1 MPVNAFPKEIY
12 TNDSRVDYYQPLDLL
27 DGSWT
32 LTDPTN
38 FVDTIVN
45 NAGVMELTLNA
56 VGVANNKLQPVGDG
70 TGETE
75 APRWYKLA
83 FYDDGTP
90 VLAGET
96 FVLSV
101 SCALFGN
108 VRGALRYFNWGFG
121 VFEDPTDNVVA
132 NMKANVLGVAWNF
145 ANTDADSFPYIASG
159 AVAGSGSPLSATD
172 TRMFGTIT
180 MAGGNGGLVATGLD
194 TSGLLESSATSLSST
209 TNYTPTSAQLFVG
222 LIAGARGNSR
232 TYGAGDGTDF
242 DLVYKFSR
250 IAKVSARIA

>member
-1 MPVNAFPKEIY
+1 MPVNAFPREIY
-12 TNDSRVDYYQPLDLL
+12 TNDSRVDYYQPLDLT

-32 LTDPTN
+32 LDDPAS
-38 FVDTIVN
+38 FVDSVVN

-56 VGVANNKLQPVGDG
+56 VGVANDKLQPVGSAG
-70 TGETE
+70 QTE

-101 SCALFGN
+101 SCALLGST
-108 VRGALRYFNWGFG
+108 RGTTRYFNWGFG
-121 VFEDPTDNVVA
+121 TFEDPTDDTVA
-132 NMKANVLGVAWNF
+132 NMKANVVGVAWNF

-159 AVAGSGSPLSATD
+159 ATPNTASPLSATD

-194 TSGLLESSATSLSST
+194 TSGLLESSGAALSST
-209 TNYTPTSAQLFVG
+209 VNYTPVAQQLYVG

-232 TYGAGDGTDF
+232 TYAAGEGTDF
-242 DLVYKFSR
+242 NVVYKFSR
-250 IAKVSARIA
+250 IAKVSARIS